1 MSEPILKALIKL
13 FVLISDVRSI
23 SEISNKEK
31 DIVKLFLQRQLS
43 SELVKKYMEM
53 FDDFLVEYYSQQ
65 IDRGS
70 IRDRK
75 RTSLI
80 SVRILGICEKINDE
94 LDLNQKL
101 YVLVQLLDY
110 ILFGAEI
117 TENEIEFIETVAVA
131 LNISDTEFK
140 NIRDFIL
147 KNVSDVPEKNKV
159 LIIDDKDIIETKGV
173 KHLYKKNLKDSLY
186 LLYISVTNTYILR
199 YTGSVDLFFNGQ
211 NIFPGQ
217 TYPFD
222 HGSTIRGSGMD
233 AIYYNDITNIFSGEK
248 IKLKVSLDA
257 KDVYLRFRNSEY
269 GIQKFNFHE
278 ESGNLVGILGGS
290 GVGKSTLMSVLSG
303 ISRPHSGEVLVNG
316 YNLYSEK
323 DKSHLNGII
332 GFVPQDDLLIEE
344 LTVYQNLYYSAKMCL
359 DNLSEAKL
367 KETLDKTL
375 KDLELDEIKNLKV
388 GSNLE
393 KIISGGQRKRLNIA
407 LELIREPT
415 ILFVDEP
422 TSGLSS
428 VDSDTVMTLLKEQA
442 FNGKLVIT
450 NIHQPGS
457 DLYKMFDKIMI
468 IDKGGYKI
476 FYGNPSEAIVY
487 FKMKSSHA
495 NACEDQCIT
504 CGNLNSDQL
513 LQIIEAKVVNENG
526 KHTNI
531 RKVTPQEWAD
541 RFNERT
547 LRKELNGQPVNR
559 ILPETNNRIPGL
571 LKQSGIY
578 FIRDI
583 LSKLA
588 NRQYILIS
596 LLGSPLL
603 AFLLA
608 YFTKY
613 SSGDEFIFSENEN
626 LPAYLFMSVITSL
639 FLGLIISA
647 EEIIRDRKI
656 LKRESF
662 LNLSWFS
669 YLNSKI
675 MIMFLISAIQTIS
688 FVLIGNFILG
698 IKGMTLSYWL
708 IFFTTSCFA
717 NMMGLNISSAL
728 NSVVTIYILIPFFI
742 IPQLLFSGVLVKFDK
757 LHKGSLTESEF
768 VPVLGDIMAARWAF
782 EALAVEQFKNNK
794 YERNF
799 IEYNIGKSQND
810 WYANYLIPALK
821 KDLWECEHFRDSI
834 GYQKQ
839 IVNNFAKLN
848 NYIDKLTLL
857 AGFDRISGEW
867 KTSLNKAHFNS
878 EVAKKTA
885 IYLDSLAGHFRYL
898 RKKYTTLLDSVS
910 NSVVSEIGK
919 GELIKLKE
927 NYVNSSL
934 EDLVLGRTSI
944 LDKTYET
951 DSRIIQKFEP
961 AYMKPYSNYGR
972 THFYAP
978 YKLIGNLKI
987 DTFWFN
993 IFILWFATL
1002 ILYIILNFNGLRKT
1016 LGILEKPVPWTIQRR
1031 NKLTFPGRK

>member
-23 SEISNKEK
+23 SEISGKER

-43 SELVKKYMEM
+43 SDLVDKYMEI
-53 FDDFLVEYYSQQ
+53 FDAFLVEYYSQQ

-70 IRDRK
+70 LRDRK

-94 LDLNQKL
+94 LDLKQKF
-101 YVLVQLLDY
+101 YVLVQLLDF

-117 TENEIEFIETVAVA
+117 SENENEFIETVSVA
-131 LNISDTEFK
+131 LNIPDNEFK
-140 NIRDFIL
+140 NIRNFIL
-147 KNVSDVPEKNKV
+147 KDVSEVQEKNKV
-159 LIIDDKDIIETKGV
+159 LIIDDKDTSSVEGV
-173 KHLYKKNLKDSLY
+173 KHLYKKHLKDSLY
-186 LLYISVTNTYILR
+186 LLYLSVTNTYILR
-199 YTGSVDLFFNGQ
+199 YTGSVDLFLNGQ

-217 TYPFD
+217 TYTFD
-222 HGSTIRGSGMD
+222 HGSTVRGSGME
-233 AIYYNDITNIFSGEK
+233 AIYFNDITKIFSGEK
-248 IKLKVSLDA
+248 IKLKVSLEA
-257 KDVYLRFRNSEY
+257 KDVYLRFKNSEY

-303 ISRPHSGEVLVNG
+303 ITRPNKGDVLING
-316 YNLYSEK
+316 YNLYSVR
-323 DKSHLNGII
+323 DRNHLNGIV

-344 LTVYQNLYYSAKMCL
+344 LTVYENLYYSAKMCL
-359 DNLSEAKL
+359 DNLTEAGL
-367 KETLDKTL
+367 KEALDKTL
-375 KDLELDEIKNLKV
+375 KELDLDDIRNLRV
-388 GSNLE
+388 GSSLD
-393 KIISGGQRKRLNIA
+393 KVISGGQRKRLNIA

-476 FYGNPSEAIVY
+476 FYGNPSEAVVY
-487 FKMKSSHA
+487 FKIKSSHA

-504 CGNLNSDQL
+504 CGNVDSDQL
-513 LQIIEAKVVNENG
+513 LKIIEAKVVNENG
-526 KHTNI
+526 KHTSI

-547 LRKELNGQPVNR
+547 EKKELHGQPVNR

-571 LKQSGIY
+571 IKQSGIY
-578 FIRDI
+578 FVRDI

-613 SSGDEFIFSENEN
+613 ASGDKFIFSENEN

-669 YLNSKI
+669 YLNSKVL
-675 MIMFLISAIQTIS
+675 IMFLISAIQTIS
-688 FVLIGNFILG
+688 FVIIGNYILG
-698 IKGMTLSYWL
+698 IKGMTFSYWL

-717 NMMGLNISSAL
+717 NMMGLNISSAF

-757 LHKGSLTESEF
+757 LHQSSLTQSEF
-768 VPVLGDIMAARWAF
+768 VPVLGDVMAARWAF

-794 YERNF
+794 FEKNF
-799 IEYNIGKSQND
+799 IESNIEKSQND

-821 KDLWECEHFRDSI
+821 KDLWECEHLKDST
-834 GYQKQ
+834 GYQER
-839 IVNNFAKLN
+839 VNNNFGKLN
-848 NYIDKLTLL
+848 YYIDRLTQL
-857 AGFDRISGEW
+857 AGFDALSAEW
-867 KTSLNKAHFNS
+867 KSSLNNNHFNP
-878 EVAKKTA
+878 EVAKQTA
-885 IYLDSLAGHFRYL
+885 IYLDSLAAHFRAL
-898 RKKYTTLLDSVS
+898 RKKYLAKLDSVS
-910 NSVVSEIGK
+910 DSIVSETGK
-919 GELIKLKE
+919 DEFIKLKE
-927 NYVNSSL
+927 DNVNTSL
-934 EDLVLGRTSI
+934 EDLLLGRTTI
-944 LDKTYET
+944 LDKTFET
-951 DSRIIQKFEP
+951 DNRIIQKFEP
-961 AYMKPYSNYGR
+961 AYMKPYSKYGR

-978 YKLIGNLKI
+978 YKLIGNLKA

-1002 ILYIILNFNGLRKT
+1002 FLYIVLYYNGMRKALGLFANLRFK
-1016 LGILEKPVPWTIQRR
+1016 KS
-1031 NKLTFPGRK
+1031 N

>member
-53 FDDFLVEYYSQQ
+53 FDEFLVEYYSKQ

-80 SVRILGICEKINDE
+80 SIRILGICEKINDE
-94 LDLNQKL
+94 LDLKQKL
-101 YVLVQLLDY
+101 YVLVQLLDFIY
-110 ILFGAEI
+110 FGAEI
-117 TENEIEFIETVAVA
+117 TGNENEFIETVSVA

-159 LIIDDKDIIETKGV
+159 LIIDDKDTIETKGV

-186 LLYISVTNTYILR
+186 VLYISLTNTYILR
-199 YTGSVDLFFNGQ
+199 YTGGFDLFLNGQ

-217 TYPFD
+217 TYPFN

-303 ISRPHSGEVLVNG
+303 ISRPHSGEVLING

-323 DKSHLNGII
+323 DRSNLNGIV

-359 DNLSEAKL
+359 DNLNEAEL
-367 KETLDKTL
+367 KEALDKTL

-388 GSNLE
+388 GNSLD
-393 KIISGGQRKRLNIA
+393 KVISGGQRKRLNIA

-442 FNGKLVIT
+442 YNGKLVIT

-476 FYGNPSEAIVY
+476 FYGNPSEAVVY
-487 FKMKSSHA
+487 FKINSSHA

-504 CGNLNSDQL
+504 CGNIESDQL

-541 RFNERT
+541 RFNGRT
-547 LRKELNGQPVNR
+547 QRKELNGQPVNR
-559 ILPETNNRIPGL
+559 ILPETINRIPGFF
-571 LKQSGIY
+571 KQSEIY
-578 FIRDI
+578 FFRDI

-613 SSGDEFIFSENEN
+613 ASGDTFIFSENEN

-757 LHKGSLTESEF
+757 LHQSSLTKNEF
-768 VPVLGDIMAARWAF
+768 VPILGDVMAARWAF

-799 IEYNIGKSQND
+799 IEYNIEKSQND

-821 KDLWECEHFRDSI
+821 KDLWECQHFRDSI
-834 GYQKQ
+834 GYQEH
-839 IVNNFAKLN
+839 IDNNFAKIS

-857 AGFDRISGEW
+857 AGSDRISGNW
-867 KTSLNKAHFNS
+867 KTSLNRDHFNS

-885 IYLDSLAGHFRYL
+885 TYLDSLAGHFRYL
-898 RKKYTTLLDSVS
+898 RKKYVTMLDSVS
-910 NSVVSEIGK
+910 YSVESKIGK
-919 GELIKLKE
+919 KGLIKLKE
-927 NYVNSSL
+927 NHVNSSL
-934 EDLVLGRTSI
+934 EDLLLGRTSI
-944 LDKTYET
+944 LNKTYET
-951 DSRIIQKFEP
+951 DTRIIQKFEP
-961 AYMKPYSNYGR
+961 AYMKPYSNFGR

-1002 ILYIILNFNGLRKT
+1002 ILYIVLYFNGLRKA
-1016 LGILEKPVPWTIQRR
+1016 LGLFENLRFKKS
-1031 NKLTFPGRK
+1031 N

>member
-1 MSEPILKALIKL
+1 
-13 FVLISDVRSI
+13 
-23 SEISNKEK
+23 
-31 DIVKLFLQRQLS
+31 
-43 SELVKKYMEM
+43 
-53 FDDFLVEYYSQQ
+53 
-65 IDRGS
+65 
-70 IRDRK
+70 
-75 RTSLI
+75 
-80 SVRILGICEKINDE
+80 
-94 LDLNQKL
+94 
-101 YVLVQLLDY
+101 
-110 ILFGAEI
+110 
-117 TENEIEFIETVAVA
+117 
-131 LNISDTEFK
+131 
-140 NIRDFIL
+140 
-147 KNVSDVPEKNKV
+147 
-159 LIIDDKDIIETKGV
+159 
-173 KHLYKKNLKDSLY
+173 
-186 LLYISVTNTYILR
+186 
-199 YTGSVDLFFNGQ
+199 
-211 NIFPGQ
+211 
-217 TYPFD
+217 
-222 HGSTIRGSGMD
+222 MD

-303 ISRPHSGEVLVNG
+303 ISRPHSGEVLING

-323 DKSHLNGII
+323 DRTYLNGIV

-359 DNLSEAKL
+359 DNLNEAQL
-367 KETLDKTL
+367 KEALDKTL

-388 GSNLE
+388 GSSLD
-393 KIISGGQRKRLNIA
+393 KVISGGQRKRLNIA

-442 FNGKLVIT
+442 YNGKLVIT

-476 FYGNPSEAIVY
+476 FYGNPSEAVVY
-487 FKMKSSHA
+487 FKINSSHA

-504 CGNLNSDQL
+504 CGNIDSDQL

-541 RFNERT
+541 RFNGMT
-547 LRKELNGQPVNR
+547 QRKELNSQPVNR
-559 ILPETNNRIPGL
+559 NLPETINRIPGFF
-571 LKQSGIY
+571 KQSEIY
-578 FIRDI
+578 FFRDI
-583 LSKLA
+583 LSKMA
-588 NRQYILIS
+588 NRQYIIIS

-613 SSGDEFIFSENEN
+613 ASGDTFIFSENEN

-675 MIMFLISAIQTIS
+675 MVMFLISAIQTIS

-757 LHKGSLTESEF
+757 LHQSSLTKNEF
-768 VPVLGDIMAARWAF
+768 VPILGDAMAARWAF

-799 IEYNIGKSQND
+799 IEYNIEKSQND

-821 KDLWECEHFRDSI
+821 KDLWECQHFRDSI
-834 GYQKQ
+834 GYQEH
-839 IVNNFAKLN
+839 IDNNFAKLS

-857 AGFDRISGEW
+857 AGFDRTSGNW
-867 KTSLNKAHFNS
+867 KTSLNKDHFNS

-885 IYLDSLAGHFRYL
+885 TYLDSLAGHFRYL
-898 RKKYTTLLDSVS
+898 RKKYIILLDSVS
-910 NSVVSEIGK
+910 YSVASEIGK
-919 GELIKLKE
+919 NELIKLKE
-927 NYVNSSL
+927 NHVNSSL
-934 EDLVLGRTSI
+934 EDLLLGRTS
-944 LDKTYET
+944 LLNKTYET
-951 DSRIIQKFEP
+951 DTRIIQKFEP

-1002 ILYIILNFNGLRKT
+1002 ILYIVLYFNGFRKALGLFENLRFK
-1016 LGILEKPVPWTIQRR
+1016 KS
-1031 NKLTFPGRK
+1031 N

>member
-23 SEISNKEK
+23 SEISNREK

-53 FDDFLVEYYSQQ
+53 FDEFLVEYYSKQ

-80 SVRILGICEKINDE
+80 SIRILGICEKINDE
-94 LDLNQKL
+94 LDLKQKL
-101 YVLVQLLDY
+101 YVLVQLLDFIY
-110 ILFGAEI
+110 FGAEI
-117 TENEIEFIETVAVA
+117 TGNENEFIETVSVA

-159 LIIDDKDIIETKGV
+159 LIIDDKDTIETKGV

-186 LLYISVTNTYILR
+186 VLYISLTNTYILR
-199 YTGSVDLFFNGQ
+199 YTGGFDLFLNGQ

-217 TYPFD
+217 TYPFN

-303 ISRPHSGEVLVNG
+303 ISRPHSGEVLING

-323 DKSHLNGII
+323 DRSNLNGIV

-359 DNLSEAKL
+359 DNLNEAEL
-367 KETLDKTL
+367 KEALDKTL

-388 GSNLE
+388 GNSLD
-393 KIISGGQRKRLNIA
+393 KVISGGQRKRLNIA

-442 FNGKLVIT
+442 YNGKLVIT

-476 FYGNPSEAIVY
+476 FYGNPSEAVVY
-487 FKMKSSHA
+487 FKINSSHA

-504 CGNLNSDQL
+504 CGNIDSDQL

-541 RFNERT
+541 RFNGMT
-547 LRKELNGQPVNR
+547 QRKELNSQPVNR
-559 ILPETNNRIPGL
+559 NLPETINRIPGFF
-571 LKQSGIY
+571 KQSEIY
-578 FIRDI
+578 FFRDI
-583 LSKLA
+583 LSKMA
-588 NRQYILIS
+588 NRQYIIIS

-613 SSGDEFIFSENEN
+613 ASGDTFIFSENEN

-675 MIMFLISAIQTIS
+675 MVMFLISAIQTIS

-757 LHKGSLTESEF
+757 LHQSSLTKNEF
-768 VPVLGDIMAARWAF
+768 VPILGDVMAARWAF

-799 IEYNIGKSQND
+799 IEYNIEKSQND

-821 KDLWECEHFRDSI
+821 KDLWECQHFRDSI
-834 GYQKQ
+834 GYQEH
-839 IVNNFAKLN
+839 IDNNFAKLS

-857 AGFDRISGEW
+857 AGFDRTSGNW
-867 KTSLNKAHFNS
+867 KTSLNKDHFNS

-885 IYLDSLAGHFRYL
+885 TYLDSLAGHFRYL
-898 RKKYTTLLDSVS
+898 RKKYIILLDSVS
-910 NSVVSEIGK
+910 YSVASEIGK
-919 GELIKLKE
+919 NELIKLKE
-927 NYVNSSL
+927 NHVNSSL
-934 EDLVLGRTSI
+934 EDLLLGRTS
-944 LDKTYET
+944 LLNKTYET
-951 DSRIIQKFEP
+951 DTRIIQKFEP

-1002 ILYIILNFNGLRKT
+1002 ILYIVLYFNGFRKALGLFENLRFK
-1016 LGILEKPVPWTIQRR
+1016 KS
-1031 NKLTFPGRK
+1031 N

>member
-1 MSEPILKALIKL
+1 MSEPILKMLIKL
-13 FVLISDVRSI
+13 FALISDANSI
-23 SEISNKEK
+23 SEISGRER

-43 SELVKKYMEM
+43 SDLVDKYMEI
-53 FDDFLVEYYSQQ
+53 FDAYLSEYYSQQ
-65 IDRGS
+65 LDRGS
-70 IRDRK
+70 LRDRK
-75 RTSLI
+75 RTTLI

-94 LDLNQKL
+94 LDLKQKL
-101 YVLVQLLDY
+101 YVIVQLLDF

-117 TENEIEFIETVAVA
+117 TENEKEFIETVSVA

-140 NIRDFIL
+140 NIRNFIL
-147 KNVSDVPEKNKV
+147 KNASEVPEKNKV
-159 LIIDDKDIIETKGV
+159 LIIDDKDKADEEGV
-173 KHLYKKNLKDSLY
+173 KHLYRKNLKDSLF
-186 LLYISVTNTYILR
+186 LLYLSGTNTFILR
-199 YTGSVDLFFNGQ
+199 YTGSADLFLNGQ
-211 NIFPGQ
+211 IISPGQ
-217 TYPFD
+217 TYTFD
-222 HGSTIRGSGMD
+222 HGSTIRGSGME
-233 AIYYNDITNIFSGEK
+233 AIYYNDITKIFSGEK
-248 IKLKVSLDA
+248 IKLEVTLDA

-303 ISRPHSGEVLVNG
+303 ITRPNKGEVLING
-316 YNLYSEK
+316 YNLYSER
-323 DKSHLNGII
+323 DRSHLNGIV

-359 DNLSEAKL
+359 DNLTEASL
-367 KETLDKTL
+367 RETLDKTL
-375 KDLELDEIKNLKV
+375 KELDLDEIRNLRV
-388 GSNLE
+388 GSSLD
-393 KIISGGQRKRLNIA
+393 KVISGGQRKRLNIA

-476 FYGNPSEAIVY
+476 FYGNPSEAVVY

-495 NACEDQCIT
+495 NACEDQCVT
-504 CGNLNSDQL
+504 CGNIESDQL
-513 LQIIEAKVVNENG
+513 LKIIEAKVVNENG

-547 LRKELNGQPVNR
+547 LKKELNDQPVKG

-613 SSGDEFIFSENEN
+613 ASGDEFIFSNNEN

-662 LNLSWFS
+662 LNLSWLS
-669 YLNSKI
+669 YLNAKI

-688 FVLIGNFILG
+688 FVLIGNYILG
-698 IKGMTLSYWL
+698 IKGMNLSYWL

-717 NMMGLNISSAL
+717 NMMGLNISSAF

-757 LHKGSLTESEF
+757 LHQSSLTQSEF
-768 VPVLGDIMAARWAF
+768 VPVLGDVMAARWAF

-799 IEYNIGKSQND
+799 IDYNIEKSQND
-810 WYANYLIPALK
+810 WYTNYLIPALK
-821 KDLWECEHFRDSI
+821 KDLWECQHFRDTI
-834 GYQKQ
+834 GYQEH
-839 IVNNFAKLN
+839 IDNNFAKLIY
-848 NYIDKLTLL
+848 YIDKLTLL
-857 AGFDRISGEW
+857 AGFDGNSGDW
-867 KTSLNKAHFNS
+867 KASLNKDHFNT
-878 EVAKKTA
+878 EVAKKTS

-898 RKKYTTLLDSVS
+898 RKKYLTLLDSVS
-910 NSVVSEIGK
+910 YSIVSEIGK
-919 GELIKLKE
+919 DELINLKE
-927 NYVNSSL
+927 NFVNTSL
-934 EDLVLGRTSI
+934 EDLLLGRTSL

-951 DSRIIQKFEP
+951 DTRIIQKFEP
-961 AYMKPYSNYGR
+961 AYMKPYSKYGR

-1002 ILYIILNFNGLRKT
+1002 ILYIVLYFNGLRKA
-1016 LGILEKPVPWTIQRR
+1016 LGLFENLRFKKS
-1031 NKLTFPGRK
+1031 N